1 MALFARFKRPVET
14 QPALTEEVAEQ
25 IASLVPDVAA
35 EPAGMNNGSTERV
48 RESLDLLEIDL
59 GDMIAKV
66 GDAAHDAHGVV
77 VQSREELEA
86 IRAST
91 ADLSD
96 LVDTANEN
104 VQMLA
109 SATEQLAQS
118 STEIGSQIGNA
129 NRLTDQASQA
139 ASATGQRVDS
149 LKNSSIEIGKVIGLI
164 SAIAKQTNLLAL
176 NASIE
181 AARAGDAGRGFS
193 VVANEVK
200 ALSVETQKA
209 TAEIARQVEVLQ
221 RDTQGSI
228 ETLGQIAGMI
238 DQIKPLFATIAASV
252 EQQVATT
259 QELSRNALENSNFV
273 ADVADRA
280 KKIKDATGKANEQ
293 SLEIDRST
301 GSASELAN
309 KLRKRLSIFL
319 RQTEIGDRRKFDR
332 LPCDVPAEATFGG
345 QKLSGKTVDL
355 SEGGVLIRLDQDV
368 SVPMGSQFSLQ
379 IGGFCRTD
387 VRLVNRS
394 DLGLH
399 LEFGQM
405 SAECREQ
412 LNAKIDSIRND
423 NREFIDRAVKNAAA
437 TSALFE
443 KLVDDGKLTMEA
455 LFDNQYA
462 PIRGSNP
469 QQFNTRYVDLLER
482 TVPDILEPLLA
493 SDPRMIYCAIVDR
506 NAYLPVH
513 NKKYSFPQR
522 PDDPT
527 WNIANCRNKR
537 IFDDRAGLCAARNA
551 RPYVIQAYPRDMGNG
566 VIILMKEID
575 APIRVRG
582 RHWGGFRTAYK
593 F

>member
-1 MALFARFKRPVET
+1 MALFARFKRTIDT
-14 QPALTEEVAEQ
+14 QPLIQEVAEETP
-25 IASLVPDVAA
+25 SLVPDIAA
-35 EPAGMNNGSTERV
+35 VSADTGGSSERV

-66 GDAAHDAHGVV
+66 GDAAKGAHDVV
-77 VQSREELEA
+77 VQSRTELEA
-86 IRAST
+86 IRVST
-91 ADLSD
+91 SELSD

-109 SATEQLAQS
+109 SATEELAQS
-118 STEIGSQIGNA
+118 STEIGHQIGNA
-129 NRLTDQASQA
+129 NRLTDQASEA
-139 ASATGQRVDS
+139 ASATGERVNS
-149 LKNSSIEIGKVIGLI
+149 LKNSSAEIGKVIGLI

-200 ALSVETQKA
+200 ALSIETQKA
-209 TAEIARQVEVLQ
+209 TAEIARQVQVLQ
-221 RDTQGSI
+221 RDTQESA
-228 ETLGQIAGMI
+228 ETLGRIAGVI
-238 DQIKPLFATIAASV
+238 EQIKPLFATIASSV

-259 QELSRNALENSNFV
+259 QQLSQNALENSNFV

-280 KKIKDATGKANEQ
+280 KKIKDATAKANEQ

-301 GSASELAN
+301 GSASDLAN

-319 RQTEIGDRRKFDR
+319 RQTEIGDRRKHDR
-332 LPCDVPAEATFGG
+332 LPCDVSAEITYGG
-345 QKLSGKTVDL
+345 RKYTGKTVDL
-355 SEGGVLIRLDQDV
+355 SEAGVLVRLSEEITVPIGSMLDLDV
-368 SVPMGSQFSLQ
+368 
-379 IGGFCRTD
+379 GGFCRD
-387 VRLVNRS
+387 EVKLVNRS
-394 DLGLH
+394 ELGLH
-399 LEFGQM
+399 LEFGGM
-405 SAECREQ
+405 SDESRER
-412 LNAKIDSIRND
+412 LTARLESIRSE
-423 NREFIDRAVKNAAA
+423 NREFVERAVKHAAEI
-437 TSALFE
+437 SSLFE
-443 KLVDDGKLTMEA
+443 KLVNDGRLTLET
-455 LFDNQYA
+455 LFDNQYV
-462 PIRGSNP
+462 PIPGTNP
-469 QQFNTRYVDLLER
+469 QQFNTRYVDVLE
-482 TVPDILEPLLA
+482 TVVPGILEPLLE
-493 SDPRMIYCAIVDR
+493 SDSRMIYCAIVDR

-522 PDDPT
+522 PDDPG

-537 IFDDRAGLCAARNA
+537 IFDDRAGLCAARSA

-575 APIRVRG
+575 APIRVFG